1 MILRAPAKVNLCL
14 RVGPL
19 RQDGYH
25 RLTTLF
31 QAIDRYDELELSEA
45 DETTVEGFP
54 DDMLVTG
61 ALAAQIGRAHV

>member
-19 RQDGYH
+19 RKDGYH

-31 QAIDRYDELELSEA
+31 QAAGSLDCE
-45 DETTVEGFP
+45 
-54 DDMLVTG
+54 
-61 ALAAQIGRAHV
+61 IGRVISKSVPQPAQRYS